1 MWIVFGI
8 TAGLILGLYDFW
20 TKKSMDGNDV
30 ISIVFFSSF
39 FGMAAWGL
47 VLTLGA
53 GNTLLLVDLFNLGYE
68 HQLFIAVKSMAMTLS
83 WILAYYAV
91 KALPMSFSGAVRA
104 SGPLWTMAGG
114 VLIFGEY
121 LTATQFFLI
130 FASIAAYYALSQIGK
145 KEGIDAIKSKPV
157 MMMLAATIFSA
168 ATTVYDKYLV
178 QSIGLTAVSIQI
190 NSAIQRFLIAL
201 VIFYFY
207 KKHSKIKTGTTWS
220 LYIPL
225 VGISWVVAEYV
236 YFFAIV
242 QADSNV
248 TYLSVFRRMS
258 LVVGFILSAIFI
270 GEKYLKQKT
279 IIILV
284 LVLSTVALILD
295 RH

>member
-8 TAGLILGLYDFW
+8 SAGLILGLYDFW

-53 GNTLLLVDLFNLGYE
+53 GNTLSPVNLFNLGYE
-68 HQLFIAVKSMAMTLS
+68 HQLLIAVKSMAMTLS

-104 SGPLWTMAGG
+104 SGPLWTMTGG

-121 LTATQFFLI
+121 LTATQFFLL

-178 QSIGLTAVSIQI
+178 QSIGLTAASIQI
-190 NSAIQRFLIAL
+190 NSSVQRFLIAL
-201 VIFYFY
+201 VIFYVY
-207 KKHSKIKTGTTWS
+207 KKHSKIKTSTTWS
-220 LYIPL
+220 VYIPL

-236 YFFAIV
+236 YFLAIV

-284 LVLSTVALILD
+284 LVLSTVALILE

>member
-1 MWIVFGI
+1 MVFGI
-8 TAGLILGLYDFW
+8 SAGLILGLYDFW

-53 GNTLLLVDLFNLGYE
+53 GNTLSPVNLFNLGYE
-68 HQLFIAVKSMAMTLS
+68 HQLLIAVKSMAMTLS

-121 LTATQFFLI
+121 LTATQFFLL

-145 KEGIDAIKSKPV
+145 KEGIDALKSKPV

-168 ATTVYDKYLV
+168 VTTVYDKYLV
-178 QSIGLTAVSIQI
+178 QSIGLTAASIQI
-190 NSAIQRFLIAL
+190 NSSVQRFLIAL
-201 VIFYFY
+201 VIFYVY
-207 KKHSKIKTGTTWS
+207 KKHSKIKTSTTWS
-220 LYIPL
+220 VYIPL

-236 YFFAIV
+236 YFLAIV

-284 LVLSTVALILD
+284 LVLSTVALILE